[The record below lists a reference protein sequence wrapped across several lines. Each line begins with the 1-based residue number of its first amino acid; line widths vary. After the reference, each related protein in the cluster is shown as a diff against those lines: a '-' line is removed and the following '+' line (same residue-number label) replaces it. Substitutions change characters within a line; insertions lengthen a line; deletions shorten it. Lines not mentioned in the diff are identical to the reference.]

1 MAAVVESIKKSL
13 HLSDTQLGLVGTG
26 FIVVYTLTSPLFGTL
41 GDRRAR
47 PPLIALGVAVW
58 SVATSLAGFAR
69 GFTSLFV
76 ARSTV
81 GVGEA
86 AYGTIAP
93 ALLADS
99 FPIERR
105 GRVLSVFF
113 AAIPIG
119 SAAGYVLGGL
129 VDQHF
134 GWRAAFWIAGAP
146 GLLLALLV
154 MLVKDPPRGLHDVAS
169 DKSAPRHWLDSYRD
183 LLRNRPFI
191 LTALGYGAYTF
202 ALGGLAFWMPA
213 FLERVRGMPRSEAT
227 VTFGAIALVTGFV
240 GTFAGGWLGDLFL
253 PRSKQS
259 YLWVSGIATL
269 LAAPATFVAVSN
281 PHRAVYL
288 TAIVIAEV
296 LIFMSHGPGELGHH
310 QCCEAGGEG
319 DGARL
324 VGSGD
329 APARRHPVAAADR
342 CCLRS
347 HVARTGLHARA
358 ARDRRGG
365 RHLDVRGMARK
376 PSLRRFVTPLLR
388 LIANIFFRRIEN
400 VGWEKVPAA
409 PVIFAVN
416 HPNGL
421 IDPLFLLCFTPR
433 PISFL
438 AKAPLFRMPLIGW
451 FARGL
456 DSIPVYR
463 TQDNFST
470 AQNRETF
477 AAARR
482 CSCAAGRS
490 RFSPRG
496 RRTASRG

>member
-1 MAAVVESIKKSL
+1 MPAAIDTPATRRAARYALAILTLINLFNYLDRWVVASVVESIKKSEL
-13 HLSDTQLGLVGTG
+13 HLSDTQLGLIGTG
-26 FIVVYTLTSPLFGTL
+26 FIVVYTLTSPLFGAL
-41 GDRRAR
+41 GDRKSR

-69 GFTSLFV
+69 GFLSLFI

-119 SAAGYVLGGL
+119 SAAGYILGGL

-154 MLVKDPPRGLHDVAS
+154 LVVKDPPRGLHDAAVEAI
-169 DKSAPRHWLDSYRD
+169 APKHWTDAYRD
-183 LLRNRPFI
+183 LFRNRSF
-191 LTALGYGAYTF
+191 LLAAFGYGAYTF
-202 ALGGLAFWMPA
+202 ALGGLGFWMPA

-227 VTFGAIALVTGFV
+227 VTFGVIALVTGFV

-269 LAAPATFVAVSN
+269 IAAPATYIAVSN

-288 TAIVIAEV
+288 PAIAIAEV
-296 LIFMSHGPGELGHH
+296 FIFMCTGPINSAIINVVKPAERATAVGLSVLVMH
-310 QCCEAGGEG
+310 
-319 DGARL
+319 L
-324 VGSGD
+324 VGD
-329 APARRHPVAAADR
+329 I
-342 CCLRS
+342 
-347 HVARTGLHARA
+347 
-358 ARDRRGG
+358 
-365 RHLDVRGMARK
+365 
-376 PSLRRFVTPLLR
+376 PSP
-388 LIANIFFRRIEN
+388 
-400 VGWEKVPAA
+400 
-409 PVIFAVN
+409 
-416 HPNGL
+416 
-421 IDPLFLLCFTPR
+421 
-433 PISFL
+433 
-438 AKAPLFRMPLIGW
+438 PLIGLVSDHTSLERAFMLVPLAIVLAGFIW
-451 FARGL
+451 MYAAWRGSEL
-456 DSIPVYR
+456 
-463 TQDNFST
+463 
-470 AQNRETF
+470 
-477 AAARR
+477 
-482 CSCAAGRS
+482 
-490 RFSPRG
+490 
-496 RRTASRG
+496 